1 MDVPATAVRDADAL
15 RSCLRGL
22 RAELPVP
29 LFFAG
34 LGDEEAAVQTEL
46 LGHRTSGLRHLRV
59 RRGAGLG
66 GRALA
71 EARPA
76 AVRDYR
82 TARGITHEYDRPVLG
97 EGVTSILVAPVVVEG
112 AVRGLVY
119 CGSRGTETLG
129 DAALRVVAPHVR
141 RLADEIRV
149 RDEVDRRVA
158 LADVRSRDGDPAEVA
173 SLREVLAELRTIAA
187 TVDDPA
193 LRSRLDGLGDRLVPT
208 RPERRVLT
216 RRELDVLG
224 LVALGCGNAEVAS
237 RLDLG
242 VETVR
247 SYLRNAMR
255 KLDAHTRLE
264 AVAAARRHGELL

>member
-1 MDVPATAVRDADAL
+1 MTTSAPADRDADAL
-15 RSCLRGL
+15 RTCLRGL

-46 LGHRTSGLRHLRV
+46 LGQRTSGLRNLRV
-59 RRGAGLG
+59 RRGSGLG

-71 EARPA
+71 EGRPA

-97 EGVTSILVAPVVVEG
+97 EGVTSILVAPVVVTG
-112 AVRGLVY
+112 TVRGLVY
-119 CGSRGTETLG
+119 CGSRGSETLG

-149 RDEVDRRVA
+149 RDEVDRRVEA
-158 LADVRSRDGDPAEVA
+158 AAAWTRERDPREVA
-173 SLREVLAELRTIAA
+173 SLREMLAELRTIASE
-187 TVDDPA
+187 VDDPA
-193 LRSRLDGLGDRLVPT
+193 LRERLDGLGDRLVPT
-208 RPERRVLT
+208 TPEQRVLT

-224 LVALGCGNAEVAS
+224 LVALGCGNAEVAH

-242 VETVR
+242 LETVR

-255 KLDAHTRLE
+255 KLDAHSRLE
-264 AVAAARRHGELL
+264 AVTAARRRGELL